1 MRPPT
6 PGKRT
11 GRPRSTDADRAI
23 LDAARAALVELG
35 WSGLSMG
42 DVAARAGVAK
52 TTVYRRWA
60 NKSDLVVDAV
70 TALLDD
76 QLELPDLGSLRAD
89 IEGVVQHF
97 AALLGHPEAKT
108 GLMAIIAEATRD
120 DALRSR
126 IRHAIVDRQKRLVIE
141 GRTRAQHRGEL
152 PPDNGA
158 HPGPQVDL
166 IFDTIA
172 GAVVHRTLV
181 SGEPIDAAWAHRFT
195 ELLLDGLLAFPGT
208 AGPGMP
214 SPPSVRGADPSS
226 NAGRA

>member
-1 MRPPT
+1 
-6 PGKRT
+6 
-11 GRPRSTDADRAI
+11 
-23 LDAARAALVELG
+23 
-35 WSGLSMG
+35 MG

-70 TALLDD
+70 AALLDD

-120 DALRSR
+120 DALRLR
-126 IRHAIVDRQKRLVIE
+126 IRSAIVDRQKRLVTE
-141 GRTRAQHRGEL
+141 GRARAQSRGEL
-152 PPDNGA
+152 PPDNAGPGA
-158 HPGPQVDL
+158 GPQVDL
-166 IFDTIA
+166 IFDVIA

-181 SGEPIDAAWAHRFT
+181 SAEPIDAAWAHRFT
-195 ELLLDGLLAFPGT
+195 GLLLDGLLA
-208 AGPGMP
+208 
-214 SPPSVRGADPSS
+214 SPA
-226 NAGRA
+226 